1 MRELR
6 QSRKFPLHSPGTADG
21 KRSAERLSGKQ
32 RVLRGLKYF
41 LGVFAVVFVLAAA
54 SVTVVPERDVWSWRA
69 AFGAVSALP
78 ASVLAG
84 LIVMV
89 FPERRLW
96 HGIFAVVVA
105 LVASGLF
112 L

>member
-1 MRELR
+1 M
-6 QSRKFPLHSPGTADG
+6 TADG
-21 KRSAERLSGKQ
+21 KRTEERLTGKQ
-32 RVLRGLKYF
+32 RALRGLKYS

-84 LIVMV
+84 LVVMA
-89 FPERRLW
+89 FPRRRLW

-105 LVASGLF
+105 LVACGLF

>member
-1 MRELR
+1 M
-6 QSRKFPLHSPGTADG
+6 TADG
-21 KRSAERLSGKQ
+21 KRTEERLTGKQ
-32 RVLRGLKYF
+32 RALRGLKYF

-84 LIVMV
+84 LIVMA
-89 FPERRLW
+89 FPRRRLW